1 MACHEPV
8 CLTSS
13 PEDSPLLIVG
23 VEGFGEGVGLL
34 QAVQQLEEVLGG
46 HELVHALILRLDVDL
61 CIEGVLLEG
70 RDKMVSEELSGTEA
84 FWEGRQGTAG
94 LPEPRL
100 ELFPLSLSLAGN
112 HILRD
117 CGAELRGPRSC
128 AVSVA

>member
-61 CIEGVLLEG
+61 CIEGVLLER
-70 RDKMVSEELSGTEA
+70 RDKMVSEELSGIL
-84 FWEGRQGTAG
+84 GRQTRHCRSPRASLGTVSTQSVFG
-94 LPEPRL
+94 WEPHPERL
-100 ELFPLSLSLAGN
+100 W
-112 HILRD
+112 
-117 CGAELRGPRSC
+117 C
-128 AVSVA
+128 